1 MLQGRITPQNTEFVI
16 LSFEGPDQYSMA
28 GGLGVRINN
37 LSSTLAR
44 AGFKT
49 HLFFIGD
56 PKLESIELRNNGR
69 LVLHRMCQW
78 ISKYH
83 LSGVYDGEESKL
95 YDYQDS
101 IPRIV
106 KDEVVKPAAASG
118 KLVVVMAEEWHTA
131 ETICR
136 LSDTLYHEGVR
147 DNVVMF
153 WNANNIFSFHRIN
166 WGRLSYVSTITTVS
180 KYMKHIMWRI
190 GQNPLVIPN
199 GIPRDLLHK
208 VDEDV
213 SHELRSALSADLL
226 LCKVARWDP
235 DKRWHQAVETVAKLK
250 ERGLRTILLARGGME
265 SHGHEVLQSARA
277 MGLTVSEAYTNEN
290 TIDAYIKALHNASYA
305 DIIDVKFHVPLD
317 FLRVVYSASD
327 AVLANSGHEPF
338 GIVGLEAMAAGGIA
352 FTGCTGEDYAIP
364 FVNAF
369 VLETPDPMEAIGY
382 LMYLRDYPEEGVRI
396 REAARRTARYFTWE
410 SVVRSLISKLENQ
423 ARIKGVLLGALTP
436 SEPQFELSKLPPELV
451 ATSMKRH
458 Y

>member
-37 LSSTLAR
+37 LSATLAR
-44 AGFKT
+44 VGYKT

-83 LSGVYDGEESKL
+83 LSGVYDGEEAKL
-95 YDYQDS
+95 YDYQES

-106 KDEVVKPAAASG
+106 KDEGVKPAVASG
-118 KLVVVMAEEWHTA
+118 KMVVVMGEEWHTA
-131 ETICR
+131 ETMSR
-136 LSDTLYHEGVR
+136 LSDALYHDGVR
-147 DNVVMF
+147 DGVVMF

-166 WGRLSYVSTITTVS
+166 WGRLSYVATITTVS

-199 GIPRDLLHK
+199 GIPRELLHK

-213 SHELRSALSADLL
+213 SQELRNALSADLL

-265 SHGHEVLQSARA
+265 SHGHEVLQSARER
-277 MGLTVSEAYTNEN
+277 GLTVSEAYTNET
-290 TIDAYIKALHNASYA
+290 TIDGYIKALHNASYA
-305 DIIDVKFHVPLD
+305 DIIDIKFHVPLD

-369 VLETPDPMEAIGY
+369 VLETPDPMEAVGY
-382 LMYLRDYPEEGVRI
+382 LMYLRDYPEEGTRI

-410 SVVRSLISKLENQ
+410 SVARSLISKLENQ

-436 SEPQFELSKLPPELV
+436 SEPPFELSKLPPELV